1 MNKRAINVG
10 VIGYGYWGPN
20 LVRNFASLDEST
32 VAMVADRDAAKLKT
46 LSKLFPAVQATQDAN
61 ALITS
66 ADVDAVAIATP
77 VSSHYELA
85 KAALLSGKH
94 VLVEKPITATSEQA
108 AELIALASDN
118 SLVLMVDHTFIYTG
132 AIRKIREL
140 IDSGELGDLFY
151 LDSERIN
158 LGIIQQDINVLWD
171 LATHDLS
178 ILLHLIG
185 EKPTAVQSIGY
196 RHIGQQEE
204 MAELNLNY
212 ESGFHAHIR
221 VSWLSPVKMR
231 LTMIGGSRKMIVYD
245 DVEPSEKVRVYDKG
259 IVLDLADEDVTTMKP
274 IYRAGDVF
282 IPKLDRTEALQAE
295 TAHFLDCIRRGRKPL
310 TGGAEGLAVVRILE
324 AAGRSLNANG
334 DFVPLVCEKSGR

>member
-1 MNKRAINVG
+1 MNKRTINVG

-32 VAMVADRDAAKLKT
+32 VTVVADRDPEKLQRV
-46 LSKLFPAVQATQDAN
+46 SKLFPSVLATQDAEQ
-61 ALITS
+61 LITS

-77 VSSHYELA
+77 VSSHYALA

-94 VLVEKPITATSEQA
+94 VLVEKPITTTSEQA
-108 AELIALASDN
+108 EELIRLASDN
-118 SLVLMVDHTFIYTG
+118 RLVLMVDHTFIYTG
-132 AIRKIREL
+132 AIRKIGEL
-140 IDSGELGDLFY
+140 IDSGELGELYYFDT
-151 LDSERIN
+151 ERIN
-158 LGIIQQDINVLWD
+158 LGLLQQDVNVVWD

-178 ILLHLIG
+178 ILLHLID
-185 EKPTAVQSIGY
+185 EKPTGIRAFGY
-196 RHIGQQEE
+196 RHIGKHQE
-204 MAELNLNY
+204 MAELNLRY

-231 LTMIGGSRKMIVYD
+231 LTMIGGSRRMIVYD

-259 IVLDLADEDVTTMKP
+259 IALGEADAEETTAEP

-282 IPKLDRTEALQAE
+282 IPKLDRTEALE
-295 TAHFLDCIRRGRKPL
+295 VEGAHFLDCIRHGRKPL

-324 AAGRSLNANG
+324 AAEQSLNANSE
-334 DFVPLVCEKSGR
+334 LVSLEISDGGT